1 MSSPIINYTTTVAV
15 DKTLAEITRILSSR
29 QSVSVMTDYENG
41 VLSTISFRLT
51 TRHGLMSF
59 MLPARVDKV
68 YAILCKSHIA
78 RRLRTKEQAAR
89 VAWRIIK
96 DWIEA
101 QFALIQTEQATIE
114 EVFLPYMQNQNGQ
127 TLFAS
132 LAESGFKGLALP
144 APKESE

>member
-1 MSSPIINYTTTVAV
+1 MASPIINYTTTIPVE
-15 DKTLAEITRILSSR
+15 KTLAEIQKILSSR
-29 QSVSVMTDYENG
+29 QSVSVMTDFQNG
-41 VLSTISFRLT
+41 VASAISFRLT

-68 YAILCKSHIA
+68 CAILARSNIP

-89 VAWRIIK
+89 VAWRVIK

-101 QFALIQTEQATIE
+101 QFALIQTDQTTIE

-127 TLFAS
+127 TLYAS
-132 LAESGFKGLALP
+132 LAEGGFKGLALP
-144 APKESE
+144 APKE